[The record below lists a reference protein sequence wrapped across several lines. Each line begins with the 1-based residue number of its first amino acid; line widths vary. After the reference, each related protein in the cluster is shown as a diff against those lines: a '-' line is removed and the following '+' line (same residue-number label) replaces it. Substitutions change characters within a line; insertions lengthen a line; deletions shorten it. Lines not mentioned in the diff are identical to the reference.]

1 MNRHA
6 ERRLGEEVLE
16 RIKKIDPNAIIAGGA
31 PRDWW
36 MGNECSDI
44 DIYLKAPEL
53 SSDALRQAAI
63 SLLGFNRVRSMSAVD
78 EDYEG
83 ITDLLAVF
91 EFDYEGKTFNI
102 MFMDEYCSFP
112 YTGHFS
118 CSICEIYYDGSQFHP
133 SPKFMKTLLDK
144 VIILADDVDENTKHI
159 RKIAGKFPGYTFAKF
174 VSVAPSFTTVKVNAD
189 LGFDFLERDGRESPD
204 VFNF

>member
-1 MNRHA
+1 MNRHN
-6 ERRLGEEVLE
+6 EKRLGEEVLQ

-36 MGNECSDI
+36 MGKECSDI

-53 SSDALRQAAI
+53 SSDPLRQAAI

-83 ITDLLAVF
+83 ISDLLAVF

-102 MFMDEYCSFP
+102 MFMDEYCAFP

-118 CSICEIYYDGSQFHP
+118 CSICEIYYDGQYHP

-144 VIILADDVDENTKHI
+144 VIILSDDVDENTKHVQ
-159 RKIAGKFPGYTFAKF
+159 KIAGKFPGYTFAKF
-174 VSVAPSFTTVKVNAD
+174 VKVRPSFVEVKVSAD
-189 LGFDFLERDGRESPD
+189 LGFDSFERDGKESPD

>member
-6 ERRLGEEVLE
+6 EKRLGEEVLE

-36 MGNECSDI
+36 LGNECSDI
-44 DIYLKAPEL
+44 DIYLKAPDL
-53 SSDALRQAAI
+53 SSDPLRQAAI
-63 SLLGFNRVRSMSAVD
+63 SLLGFTRVRSMSAVD
-78 EDYEG
+78 EDYDSLS
-83 ITDLLAVF
+83 DLLSVF

-144 VIILADDVDENTKHI
+144 VIILSDDVDENTKHVK
-159 RKIAGKFPGYTFAKF
+159 KIAGKFPGYSFAKF
-174 VSVAPSFTTVKVNAD
+174 VKVSPSFVDVKVEAS
-189 LGFDFLERDGRESPD
+189 FDF
-204 VFNF
+204 